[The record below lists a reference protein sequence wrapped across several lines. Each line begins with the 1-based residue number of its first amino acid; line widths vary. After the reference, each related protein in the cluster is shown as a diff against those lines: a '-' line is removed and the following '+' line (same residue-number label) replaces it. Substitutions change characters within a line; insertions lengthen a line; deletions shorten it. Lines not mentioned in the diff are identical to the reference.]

1 MAEQLSQSERVAEL
15 KTPLGKDVLAL
26 IKLEGSELLGD
37 MFRFDVDALS
47 EKENLDFDK
56 ALGEGCT
63 LKLKAYRGK
72 ERIFHGILAEARW
85 IGKVEDYYHYKLVLR
100 PWFWLLGYRA
110 DCRIFLDSDVK
121 DIIKQ

>member
-26 IKLEGSELLGD
+26 IKLEGSERLGD
-37 MFRFDVDALS
+37 MFRFDVEALS
-47 EKENLDFDK
+47 EKENIDFNK

-63 LKLKAYRGK
+63 LKLNTYRGK
-72 ERIFHGILAEARW
+72 ERIFNGNLTEARW
-85 IGKVEDYYHYKLVLR
+85 ISKIQDYNRYTLVLR

-110 DCRIFLDSDVK
+110 DCRIF
-121 DIIKQ
+121 